1 MAIAHAISEHD
12 MVSLREEVHG
22 WPAGTVGT
30 VVSSYGETVLVEVAG
45 EAGKALDFVQ
55 VPVSKLTLIR

>member
-12 MVSLREEVHG
+12 VVSLREEVHG

-30 VVSSYGETVLVEVAG
+30 VVSSYGETVLVEIAG
-45 EAGKALDFVQ
+45 EAGKALDFLQ
-55 VPVSKLTLIR
+55 TPVAKLALKR